1 MANKNP
7 NRSGLRPPIQKGEV
21 RNPTG
26 RPKTSKESILM
37 QLAELVTI
45 STPSGAR
52 IMSVREAIIKAQVN
66 KSLRG
71 DSRACEFLI
80 YQTEG
85 KPVQTQILVSD
96 NESKYN
102 SLSVRELL
110 ELREIAKREAEAVGV
125 VYVPVI
131 ELKE

>member
-1 MANKNP
+1 MANKKP
-7 NRSGLRPPIQKGEV
+7 NTSGLRPPIQKGEV

-52 IMSVREAIIKAQVN
+52 TMSVRDAIIKAQVN

-102 SLSVRELL
+102 SLSVQELI
-110 ELREIAKREAEAVGV
+110 ELREIAKREAESVGV
-125 VYVPVI
+125 VYEVVR
-131 ELKE
+131 ELKD

>member
-52 IMSVREAIIKAQVN
+52 IMSVREAIIKAQIN

-102 SLSVRELL
+102 SLSVQELI
-110 ELREIAKREAEAVGV
+110 ELRDIAKREAEAVGV